1 MTAPYG
7 LIGILRELHLRRAL
21 RMHPEVSVL
30 LWPKADHLVLLGPLL
45 ALAALLAGHGA
56 NVDALVGVVVL

>member
-1 MTAPYG
+1 
-7 LIGILRELHLRRAL
+7 
-21 RMHPEVSVL
+21 MHPEVSVL